1 MDDAPTTRLSLLAR
15 LRSPRDERAWV
26 EFAAIYGP
34 LIGRLARRRG
44 LQAADAADLT
54 QEVFR
59 AVASAIDRW
68 DPDPGKG
75 SFRAWLFRIARNL
88 TVNFLV
94 RRRRHPPGA
103 GDTDMANLLE
113 AQEAPEDSSCF
124 DVEYRRQLF
133 LWAAGQ
139 VRGEFGEAAW
149 RAFWMTGV
157 EGRPAAEAA
166 EEIGTTVG
174 TVYFYKSRIM
184 ARLRREIERVEGELP
199 GDR

>member
-15 LRSPRDERAWV
+15 LRSPRDERAWG

-44 LQAADAADLT
+44 LQEADAADLT

-68 DPDPGKG
+68 DPDPAKG

-94 RRRRHPPGA
+94 GRRRHPPGA
-103 GDTDMANLLE
+103 GGTDIADLLE
-113 AQEAPEDSSCF
+113 SQPAPEDSSAF
-124 DVEYRRQLF
+124 DAEYRRQLF
-133 LWAAGQ
+133 LWAAGR
-139 VRGEFGEAAW
+139 VRGGFSEAAW

-157 EGRPAAEAA
+157 EGRPAAEVA
-166 EEIGTTVG
+166 EEVGTTVG
-174 TVYFYKSRIM
+174 TVYFHKSRVM
-184 ARLRREIERVEGELP
+184 ASLRREIARVEGEWP
-199 GDR
+199 GDG